1 MVLAPYEAI
10 CSDTNLQAI
19 AWNLIIVDER
29 KRMRSAQSKTYDTL
43 ADFEAQHRLLV
54 SSNAASQVLTC
65 LLERTTYVASI
76 QACHLRKQLLIF

>member
-1 MVLAPYEAI
+1 MWFWHHMRLSALMLT
-10 CSDTNLQAI
+10 SKLS

-54 SSNAASQVLTC
+54 SSNAASQVLTR

-76 QACHLRKQLLIF
+76 QACHLRK